1 MRYGGHE
8 GEYGGYGK
16 LIANPTFTGTGRGVP
31 MNLVEC
37 GIPFVVASSGSMAD
51 NGAISGLTALPETYS
66 GGCYLYLPANAISAG
81 SAAGWYWA
89 VMSSTTA
96 GTVYNSTYTTGIP
109 AAGTATA
116 FATTGPGAFTGHTGA
131 VAVTIPIPILLANST
146 IRFRVLFL
154 HTNSVGTKT
163 HDIKFSGSGGT
174 QIFAN
179 NYTTTAYVTVDGVL
193 TNSNTTAKQIGLNTA
208 SNAAYAAPA
217 GPSFHS
223 ADTSGATS
231 LYINTLHGTATDNSI
246 IRSISVEILYGP
258 AT

>member
-1 MRYGGHE
+1 VALKGITTRF
-8 GEYGGYGK
+8 
-16 LIANPTFTGTGRGVP
+16 ANPTFTGTGRGVP

-37 GIPFVVASSGSMAD
+37 GIPFIVASSGSMAD
-51 NGAISGLTALPETYS
+51 NGALTALTALPETYS

-116 FATTGPGAFTGHTGA
+116 FVTTGPGAFTGHTGV

-146 IRFRVLFL
+146 IRYRVQFQN
-154 HTNSVGTKT
+154 TNSGNNKT

-174 QIFAN
+174 QVYAN
-179 NYTTTAYVTVDGVL
+179 ILTTTTFAYVRGEI
-193 TNSNTTAKQIGLNTA
+193 TNSNNTGKQISIA
-208 SNAAYAAPA
+208 SVAGSVDIQALPA
-217 GPSFHS
+217 
-223 ADTSGATS
+223 ADTSAATS
-231 LYINTLHGTATDNSI
+231 LYINTVHAVATDNAV
-246 IRSISVEILYGP
+246 IRRIGVEILYGP